1 MDRKDKYYIK
11 AKKEQYR
18 SRAAFKLI
26 EIEKKYNIINKNDY
40 VLEFGSSPGGWTQ
53 IIKEYNDMPVVS
65 VDLNRMAPLDN
76 VIFIQGDI
84 TDKSLNNKIKE
95 IMVSANIKFFNAIL
109 SDAMVKT
116 SGNIELDHYRS
127 YNLCENVMESSIDL
141 LSKNGNMLLKQF
153 QGDMTN
159 EFVNKWKNNFSFY
172 KITKPHAS
180 RAHSKEVYILFKN
193 KINL

>member
-1 MDRKDKYYIK
+1 MDRKDKYYTR
-11 AKKEQYR
+11 AKKEKYR

-26 EIEKKYNIINKNDY
+26 EIEKKYNVIGRDDY

-53 IIKEYNDMPVVS
+53 IIREYTDMPVVS
-65 VDLNRMAPLDN
+65 VDLNRMVPLDN
-76 VIFIQGDI
+76 VIFIQGNINDGSLH
-84 TDKSLNNKIKE
+84 DKINE
-95 IMVSANIKFFNAIL
+95 IMVSNGIKSFNTVL

-116 SGNIELDHYRS
+116 SGNSEMDHYRS
-127 YNLCENVMESSIDL
+127 YELCENVMKLSVDL

-159 EFVNKWKNNFSFY
+159 GFLDKWKGNFNFY

-180 RAHSKEVYILFKN
+180 RAHSKEIYILFKN
-193 KINL
+193 KH